1 MSIFWI
7 TASQEIIQLILAKQ
21 LFFLFFLNKQDKQ
34 NLQWKRD
41 CFFYFFTFLK
51 NSVFRLGRCS
61 LTEFLLK
68 YIGRHIG
75 HTWDITVTRWICIS
89 YILCSAL
96 YIVKATI
103 PGWPFMLSFLVL
115 FQIIALSLREL
126 HVREGF
132 FQTQVFQSRQLR
144 VSEQEFLML
153 LNEVLNIQSGES
165 TSFENLSIHAH
176 DVNTSLSCTAHAF
189 SIANRLVMC

>member
-1 MSIFWI
+1 MPHVNLLDYCFPGNNPVHSCQAAF
-7 TASQEIIQLILAKQ
+7 
-21 LFFLFFLNKQDKQ
+21 FPFLFKQDKQ
-34 NLQWKRD
+34 NPQWKRY

-51 NSVFRLGRCS
+51 NSVFRLGHCS

-103 PGWPFMLSFLVL
+103 PGWPFMLSFQMVI

-144 VSEQEFLML
+144 VSEQKFLML
-153 LNEVLNIQSGES
+153 LMR
-165 TSFENLSIHAH
+165 F
-176 DVNTSLSCTAHAF
+176 
-189 SIANRLVMC
+189 